1 VITIT
6 ADYLRQHQA
15 CPDQLKLFEST
26 FPNGSKLTIKDYR
39 KAEKAGLD
47 SGWSLWH
54 LLADHN
60 LTKDFIVFT
69 LRQRQPH
76 VVSLLTKAGLSGQ
89 AASVGSLD
97 WTDLDLA
104 GRVLDAAG
112 DAAWAAGDAAGDAA
126 WAAARAAAWAAR
138 DAAWDA
144 AGDAAGDEQVRW
156 IFKALKA
163 VR

>member
-1 VITIT
+1 MITIT

-104 GRVLDAAG
+104 GRVLDAA
-112 DAAWAAGDAAGDAA
+112 
-126 WAAARAAAWAAR
+126 R
-138 DAAWDA
+138 DAAW
-144 AGDAAGDEQVRW
+144 DEQVRW